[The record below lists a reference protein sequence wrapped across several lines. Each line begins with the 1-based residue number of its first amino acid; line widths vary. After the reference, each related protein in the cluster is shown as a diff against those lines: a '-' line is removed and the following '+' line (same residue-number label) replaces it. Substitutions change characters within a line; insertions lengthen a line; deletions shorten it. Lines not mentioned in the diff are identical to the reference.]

1 MEKKL
6 FIYSGDFLA
15 ASFIGWLYETLL
27 TWAVVGEYCDRGYL
41 DAPLCPIYGVGALM
55 MLALFGRLHNKGAV
69 FAAAAVSAT
78 ALELA
83 ASYIIEAA
91 LGYSLWDYSR
101 WPLEL
106 DGRISALS
114 SLVFGLMGVL
124 LVFIIHPGMEKLA
137 DMLFHKRN

>member
-1 MEKKL
+1 MGKRIL
-6 FIYSGDFLA
+6 IYSGDFLA

-27 TWAVVGEYCDRGYL
+27 TLAVVGKYCDRGYL

-69 FAAAAVSAT
+69 FAAAAVTAT

-106 DGRISALS
+106 DGRVSALS
-114 SLVFGLMGVL
+114 SVIFGLMGVL

>member
-27 TWAVVGEYCDRGYL
+27 TLAVVGKYCDRGYL

-55 MLALFGRLHNKGAV
+55 MLALFGRLHNKGVV
-69 FAAAAVSAT
+69 FAAAAAAAT

-83 ASYIIEAA
+83 ASYIIEAVID
-91 LGYSLWDYSR
+91 YRLWDYSE

-106 DGRISALS
+106 DGRVSALS
-114 SLVFGLMGVL
+114 SVIFGLMGVL

-137 DMLFHKRN
+137 DALFRKRK